1 MPLGRDVGRL
11 GGASVLARRTP
22 ARVRPA
28 AGEPAHQLLL
38 RRRRAH
44 HHLGRPRIERR
55 RPRPTAACR
64 SGVRD
69 SPRSLGAGRDAVG
82 PPSGTTPGAG
92 EMRSGMDTK
101 PTIGLIGLG
110 IMGRPMARN
119 LLKAGY
125 PLIVH
130 DVDRSAVDALVAEGA
145 TAGTTPRQVA
155 GATDVLITM
164 LPDSPQVR
172 EVYLGPDGAFEAL
185 RPGWLAIDMSS
196 IASSTARELAERA
209 AAAGADMLDAPVS
222 GGDKGAIAGSLSIMV
237 GGTDAAFARAAPIF
251 EALGKTIV
259 HMGPAGA
266 GQVTKVCNQVVVAVV
281 IEAVSEALV
290 LGAKAGVDPAR
301 IADVL
306 QGGLA
311 ATKVLELR
319 RSNMLGGTFDPGF
332 RVRLHL
338 KDLKNALDLAR
349 EIDVALP
356 AAAGVDQLMRAMAAA
371 GRADYDHSGLITML
385 EDLASFR
392 VADAAHEDRASS

>member
-1 MPLGRDVGRL
+1 
-11 GGASVLARRTP
+11 
-22 ARVRPA
+22 
-28 AGEPAHQLLL
+28 
-38 RRRRAH
+38 
-44 HHLGRPRIERR
+44 
-55 RPRPTAACR
+55 
-64 SGVRD
+64 
-69 SPRSLGAGRDAVG
+69 
-82 PPSGTTPGAG
+82 
-92 EMRSGMDTK
+92 MRSDMDTK

-130 DVDRSAVDALVAEGA
+130 DVTRAAVDDLVAEGA
-145 TAGTTPRQVA
+145 TAGTSPRQVA
-155 GATDVLITM
+155 EAVDVLITM

-196 IASSTARELAERA
+196 IAPSTARELAERA
-209 AAAGADMLDAPVS
+209 AAAGADTLDAPVS

>member
-1 MPLGRDVGRL
+1 
-11 GGASVLARRTP
+11 
-22 ARVRPA
+22 
-28 AGEPAHQLLL
+28 
-38 RRRRAH
+38 
-44 HHLGRPRIERR
+44 
-55 RPRPTAACR
+55 
-64 SGVRD
+64 
-69 SPRSLGAGRDAVG
+69 
-82 PPSGTTPGAG
+82 
-92 EMRSGMDTK
+92 MRSDMDTK
-101 PTIGLIGLG
+101 LTIGLIGLG

-119 LLKAGY
+119 LLKVGY

-130 DVDRSAVDALVAEGA
+130 DVTRAAVDDLVAEGA
-145 TAGTTPRQVA
+145 TAGTSPRQVA
-155 GATDVLITM
+155 EAVDVLITM

-196 IASSTARELAERA
+196 IAPSTARELAERA

-222 GGDKGAIAGSLSIMV
+222 GGDKVAIAGSLSIMV

>member
-1 MPLGRDVGRL
+1 
-11 GGASVLARRTP
+11 
-22 ARVRPA
+22 
-28 AGEPAHQLLL
+28 
-38 RRRRAH
+38 
-44 HHLGRPRIERR
+44 
-55 RPRPTAACR
+55 
-64 SGVRD
+64 
-69 SPRSLGAGRDAVG
+69 
-82 PPSGTTPGAG
+82 
-92 EMRSGMDTK
+92 MDTK

-110 IMGRPMARN
+110 IMGRPMAGN

-130 DVDRSAVDALVAEGA
+130 DVTRAAVNDLVAEGA
-145 TAGTTPRQVA
+145 TAGTSPRQVA
-155 GATDVLITM
+155 EAVDVLITM

-196 IASSTARELAERA
+196 IAPSTARELAERA